1 MSSLFVGKY
10 KPAIIL
16 TLALAVFLASCKPP
30 TTTPGTTTP
39 DPTPDPTPDKSW
51 VVTTLAG
58 SDADARTPAGFNY
71 PTGVAVDSSGILYVA
86 DSGNHR
92 ILKIT
97 ISTGDITV
105 LAGGGNRGGAAL
117 GYVNATGTAAR
128 FRFPTSVAVVESGGE
143 VYVYVADHYNHCIR
157 KIITSRGNV
166 TTFAGAEPTS
176 AGSGT
181 RGDDNGAGTVARFN
195 LPYGVAVDSDGN
207 LYVADSNNHRIR
219 KITSGGDVTI
229 FAGIA
234 ENPPGKTNTSGFAN
248 GPGKAAQFDYPEGV
262 AVDSSGILYV
272 ADYYNHCIRK
282 IITSTGNVTT
292 FAGAE
297 PTSAGNGT
305 RGDDNGA
312 GTAARFNLPSG
323 VAVDSSGN
331 LYVADSENERIRK
344 ITPEGTVSTLAGS
357 TWGHKDATGEAAQF
371 RHPTGVAVDSS
382 GNLYVADA
390 WNHRIRKIEYK

>member
-1 MSSLFVGKY
+1 MNSLLGKY
-10 KPAIIL
+10 RPAIIL
-16 TLALAVFLASCKPP
+16 TLALAVFLTFCKLP
-30 TTTPGTTTP
+30 TTTPT
-39 DPTPDPTPDKSW
+39 KKW
-51 VVTTLAG
+51 VVTTFA
-58 SDADARTPAGFNY
+58 
-71 PTGVAVDSSGILYVA
+71 SGLN
-86 DSGNHR
+86 SPR
-92 ILKIT
+92 
-97 ISTGDITV
+97 
-105 LAGGGNRGGAAL
+105 
-117 GYVNATGTAAR
+117 
-128 FRFPTSVAVVESGGE
+128 
-143 VYVYVADHYNHCIR
+143 
-157 KIITSRGNV
+157 
-166 TTFAGAEPTS
+166 
-176 AGSGT
+176 
-181 RGDDNGAGTVARFN
+181 
-195 LPYGVAVDSDGN
+195 GVAVDSDGN
-207 LYVADSNNHRIR
+207 LYVADTASHTIRKITKEGVISTFASGFNAPYGMAVDSDDNVYVADADNNRIRRITKDGGLTTFAGSATGTALGTTNGTGTDALFDHPLGVAVDTSGDNNFIYVADSNNHRIR

-297 PTSAGNGT
+297 PTSAGSGT